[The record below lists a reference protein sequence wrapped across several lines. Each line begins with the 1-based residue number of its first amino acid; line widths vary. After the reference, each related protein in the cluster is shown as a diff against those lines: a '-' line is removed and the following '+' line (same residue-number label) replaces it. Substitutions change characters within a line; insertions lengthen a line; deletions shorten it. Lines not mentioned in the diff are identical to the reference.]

1 MAELSST
8 ERKALWASLM
18 SELSNSRA
26 VLAGL
31 NKNDLRA
38 AVDAIDDGLDSVI
51 TTVNSLIPEPAKSG
65 LTSKQKLRLF
75 LAILNARLE
84 VS

>member
-38 AVDAIDDGLDSVI
+38 AVDALDDGLDSVV

-65 LTSKQKLRLF
+65 LTARQKLRLF
-75 LAILNARLE
+75 LTILSARLE

>member
-38 AVDAIDDGLDSVI
+38 AVDALDDGLDSVV

-65 LTSKQKLRLF
+65 LTARQKLRLF
-75 LAILNARLE
+75 LTILNARME

>member
-1 MAELSST
+1 MAELSNT
-8 ERKALWASLM
+8 ERKALWSSLM
-18 SELSNSRA
+18 AELSNNRA
-26 VLAGL
+26 VVAGL

-38 AVDAIDDGLDSVI
+38 AVDAIDVGLDSVI
-51 TTVNSLIPEPAKSG
+51 ITVNSLIPEPAKSG
-65 LTSKQKLRLF
+65 LTAKQKLRLF

>member
-18 SELSNSRA
+18 SELSNSRV

-38 AVDAIDDGLDSVI
+38 AVDAIDDGLDSMI